1 MHSIRQSIGL
11 VDSLRTQLSNL
22 EEKMKQALAIDNQF
36 LGSEL
41 LTAGEAAQYL
51 RISEWTLRHWVSDRK
66 IRFIKM
72 GRAVRFKRAHLDRF
86 LQDNVHGK
94 EVKSDS

>member
-1 MHSIRQSIGL
+1 
-11 VDSLRTQLSNL
+11 
-22 EEKMKQALAIDNQF
+22 MKQALAIDSQSAS
-36 LGSEL
+36 SEL
-41 LTAGEAAQYL
+41 LTAGEAAEYL
-51 RISEWTLRHWVSDRK
+51 RTSEWTLRHWVSDRK

>member
-1 MHSIRQSIGL
+1 
-11 VDSLRTQLSNL
+11 
-22 EEKMKQALAIDNQF
+22 MKQALAIDNQF
-36 LGSEL
+36 SSSEL